1 MNPTRREPAK
11 ETPLEERVALALE
24 LRDRGVVD
32 WLAQACGDDHA
43 LQPKV
48 LEAVGL
54 ADGLPRALNGAF
66 SSDSRVGKVLA
77 GRYQIERRLGS
88 GAMGVVYEALD
99 LDLLRR
105 VAVKVLSLGLLE
117 RERAVQRFEREA
129 LAMAAVK
136 HDSVI
141 AIHDRGRTSEGEA
154 FLVMDLIEGCQLG
167 SLVERLAEGGLPPER
182 IGRDELSRALGFE
195 LDPRESTVRLAVR
208 WAAELAAGV
217 QRSHD
222 AGVIHRDIKP
232 SNIMVRRDGRAVLL
246 DFGIAH
252 LAASEPLTRGGTSLG
267 TPAYMAPELLEAESP
282 ATPRV
287 DVYGL
292 CAVLYCLLG
301 QQAPYSGSPTAV
313 LHALAT
319 RDPKPLRKLHPG
331 LPVDLTAI
339 IEKGLSRNPE
349 DRYSSAAELEADL
362 RAFLDHRP
370 VKARPIGPL
379 RRSARRL
386 WRSRSGRGAAAALG
400 AVVVVGLGWLGRE
413 AWLQQRRAA
422 WLELGRHFPPSF
434 TILDPKHRALRHERD
449 RRELANLLDRAAAVC
464 VDPLPTYLLRA
475 SFRLDHG
482 DLAGAAADMGRI
494 ARDEGTPLAQALAQA
509 YAALPAGAAGHGALD
524 LSALPE
530 PRGPR
535 DRYLLGYHG
544 LRSWSDAGDEQARGL
559 LDDEVVQAVP
569 HAADLRFVL
578 RSLTAPSE
586 AERFRAALALHEE
599 VLLHEQRI
607 GTRSASTA
615 HWACYALNMA
625 HAYRGALEAG
635 LTSVALA
642 PRFHSNRNNA
652 SAAAFALG
660 DYGQAREL
668 LVEALDVRPEDPK
681 LMPWIVWSHVAQG
694 DLAAANAAIDAWQQP
709 PIGAAESLRG
719 EVALFEALE
728 LRQAGGPPD
737 AVAAALDRSR
747 QAYARVVELGQPG
760 PSAQLQRLAAAL
772 ANDDDEAL
780 FQALADIAVR
790 QPRRLQWALDLLE
803 QNVPDELGQGSTAA
817 LRAILGLYDDLIHGD
832 AADRPATDSRG
843 GAGSN
848 R

>member
-1 MNPTRREPAK
+1 
-11 ETPLEERVALALE
+11 
-24 LRDRGVVD
+24 
-32 WLAQACGDDHA
+32 
-43 LQPKV
+43 
-48 LEAVGL
+48 
-54 ADGLPRALNGAF
+54 
-66 SSDSRVGKVLA
+66 
-77 GRYQIERRLGS
+77 
-88 GAMGVVYEALD
+88 
-99 LDLLRR
+99 
-105 VAVKVLSLGLLE
+105 
-117 RERAVQRFEREA
+117 
-129 LAMAAVK
+129 
-136 HDSVI
+136 
-141 AIHDRGRTSEGEA
+141 
-154 FLVMDLIEGCQLG
+154 
-167 SLVERLAEGGLPPER
+167 
-182 IGRDELSRALGFE
+182 
-195 LDPRESTVRLAVR
+195 
-208 WAAELAAGV
+208 
-217 QRSHD
+217 
-222 AGVIHRDIKP
+222 
-232 SNIMVRRDGRAVLL
+232 
-246 DFGIAH
+246 
-252 LAASEPLTRGGTSLG
+252 
-267 TPAYMAPELLEAESP
+267 
-282 ATPRV
+282 
-287 DVYGL
+287 
-292 CAVLYCLLG
+292 
-301 QQAPYSGSPTAV
+301 
-313 LHALAT
+313 
-319 RDPKPLRKLHPG
+319 
-331 LPVDLTAI
+331 
-339 IEKGLSRNPE
+339 
-349 DRYSSAAELEADL
+349 
-362 RAFLDHRP
+362 
-370 VKARPIGPL
+370 
-379 RRSARRL
+379 
-386 WRSRSGRGAAAALG
+386 
-400 AVVVVGLGWLGRE
+400 
-413 AWLQQRRAA
+413 
-422 WLELGRHFPPSF
+422 
-434 TILDPKHRALRHERD
+434 
-449 RRELANLLDRAAAVC
+449 
-464 VDPLPTYLLRA
+464 
-475 SFRLDHG
+475 
-482 DLAGAAADMGRI
+482 MGRI
-494 ARDEGTPLAQALAQA
+494 AREEDTPLAQALALA
-509 YAALPAGAAGHGALD
+509 YASLPAGAAGHGALV
-524 LSALPE
+524 LSGLPE

-737 AVAAALDRSR
+737 AVAAALDRSK

-843 GAGSN
+843 GAGSK